1 MEINALRI
9 NASDNVAVATAA
21 LTAGQ
26 QACFRDGDA
35 EISITLGADVPIYH
49 KFCIRDI
56 AKGGHVTK
64 YGESLGIALSDI
76 RVGDYVHTH
85 NLQSERENID

>member
-9 NASDNVAVATAA
+9 NPSDNVAVATAPLA
-21 LTAGQ
+21 TGQ
-26 QACFRDGDA
+26 EACFRDGDG
-35 EISITLGADVPIYH
+35 ETSITLAGDVPIYH

-56 AKGGHVTK
+56 AKGEHITK

-76 RVGDYVHTH
+76 KVGDYVHTH